1 MNIRAWF
8 AAAVAACATLALSL
22 PATAQPVAPNTPSP
36 NHPGRATYVARCAS
50 CHDNPGTTR
59 AASFAHL
66 TGLSTI
72 QLNAALEEGGVMA
85 PMAAGI
91 PEREVRQLI
100 AYLTSGQRQAV
111 SGAWAETMMC
121 AADNRSVDA
130 SRPVA
135 FSGFGAGLRS
145 TRNLSARQSGLT
157 KAGLGRLE
165 VAWAIG
171 FPGVQGLGSGVV
183 VLGDTAF
190 VSAAGKL
197 LALDATKGCARWVA
211 DVASRNTPQIADIG
225 GRKALVLTA
234 GRGDLVVIDARTGET
249 LWKADAR
256 PANGVGGVRGGVVVY
271 KDKIIVPISASG
283 VGQGQS
289 ATFEC
294 CTGHGAVVALSASDG
309 KRLWEYHTMPDAT
322 YNGQVSRTGVKQR
335 GPSGAPIWTLATI
348 DEKRNR
354 VIVATGENTSHP
366 ATDTSDA
373 IIALD
378 LDTGRQAWLFQAM
391 KADVWNMACNDRDLE
406 KSGPNCPNLF
416 GEPVGRDFDF
426 GATPMLL
433 SVAGRDIV
441 VNGQKSGHVWALDAA
456 TGKLLWQDRI
466 GEGATLGGVHWGVA
480 SDGALAFVPISDSQ
494 FTEQEQPRNRAGVY
508 AYRLSDGRQVWAHR
522 AAPEC
527 GGGRAA
533 NLVRCATKFGYSAA
547 PLTIDGAVVAATLD
561 AKVVV
566 LDGKTGQVLTSV
578 DTAGP
583 IQTLNGVPGR
593 GGSIDAHALSAG
605 AGMVFVTS
613 GYGAFNQTPGNVLIA
628 LRPKTGSSGD
638 GK

>member
-1 MNIRAWF
+1 MPSTILRALAALF
-8 AAAVAACATLALSL
+8 AAVV
-22 PATAQPVAPNTPSP
+22 VAPAALAQTAFNAPSAS
-36 NHPGRATYVARCAS
+36 HPGRATYVARCAS

-59 AASFAHL
+59 AASFSQL
-66 TGLSTI
+66 TAMSTI

-91 PEREVRQLI
+91 PDRELRGLI
-100 AYLTSGQRQAV
+100 AYLTSGQRQVV
-111 SGAWAETMMC
+111 SGAWVDALMC
-121 AADNRSVDA
+121 SADNRTVDVGK
-130 SRPVA
+130 PVA
-135 FSGFGAGLRS
+135 FGGFGADLRS
-145 TRNLSARQSGLT
+145 TRNLTARQSGLT
-157 KAGLGRLE
+157 KAGLARLE

-171 FPGVQGLGSGVV
+171 FPQTQSLGSGAV

-190 VSAAGKL
+190 LTAAGKL
-197 LALDATKGCARWVA
+197 MALDVAKGCARWVA
-211 DVASRNTPQIADIG
+211 NVSSRNVPQIADIG

-234 GRGDLVVIDARTGET
+234 GRGELVVVDARTGET
-249 LWKADAR
+249 MWKADAR

-271 KDKIIVPISASG
+271 KDKIIAPISASG
-283 VGQGQS
+283 VGQGQNAS
-289 ATFEC
+289 FEC
-294 CTGHGAVVALSASDG
+294 CTGHGAVVALSAKDG
-309 KRLWEYHTMPDAT
+309 KRLWEYHTMEDARYT
-322 YNGQVSRTGVKQR
+322 GQVSRTGVRQR

-373 IIALD
+373 IIAID
-378 LDTGRQAWLFQAM
+378 LDTGKQAWAFQAM
-391 KADVWNMACNDRDLE
+391 KSDVWNMACNDRDLE
-406 KSGPNCPNLF
+406 KSGPNCPNLY

-433 SVAGRDIV
+433 TVGGRDIV

-456 TGKLLWQDRI
+456 SGKLLWQDRI
-466 GEGATLGGVHWGVA
+466 GEGTTLGGVHWGVTT
-480 SDGALAFVPISDSQ
+480 DGALAFIPIADSL
-494 FTEQEQPRNRAGVY
+494 FTEQEQAAKNKAGVY
-508 AYRLSDGRQVWAHR
+508 AYRVRDGRQVWAHR
-522 AAPEC
+522 AAPDC

-566 LDGKTGQVLTSV
+566 LDGKTGKLLKSI

-583 IQTLNGVPGR
+583 IKTVNGVPGR

-613 GYGAFNQTPGNVLIA
+613 GYGSFNQTPGNVLVA
-628 LRPKTGSSGD
+628 LRPAK
-638 GK
+638 